1 MTASEAFITDPP
13 LAHGPA
19 ACEHF
24 QTQGFH
30 IARGLI
36 PAAEIA
42 ALGQHFTDLHHH
54 APIPEI
60 YATKPD
66 SLDPLEVHPR
76 MMQPHRW
83 DRVARSY
90 LLDARILATLGA
102 LIGDEPLGVQSMF
115 YFKPPGA
122 AGQDF
127 HQDNFYL
134 MARPGTCYAAWLA
147 IDDADAA
154 NGSLYVVPGSQGRTI
169 ASAASGDADRW
180 GNVVPQPPLD
190 ACTEV
195 RLRAGDCL
203 FFGGQ
208 LIHGSARN
216 LSTARWRRSFICHY
230 IGRQGSHSVGA
241 YYHPV
246 LDGRGLLV
254 DVAAGLEWP
263 PGTSHG

>member
-1 MTASEAFITDPP
+1 MTAFPEPVVAQPV
-13 LAHGPA
+13 A
-19 ACEHF
+19 APDACASFKEH
-24 QTQGFH
+24 GFH

-36 PAAEIA
+36 PSAEIT
-42 ALGQHFTDLHHH
+42 ALGAHFTDLHRQ

-60 YATKPD
+60 YQTKPG
-66 SLDPLEVHPR
+66 STDPLEVHPR

-90 LLDARILATLGA
+90 LLDARILATLGG

-122 AGQDF
+122 AGQAF

-134 MARPGTCYAAWLA
+134 MASPGTCYAAWLA
-147 IDDADAA
+147 IDDADAG
-154 NGSLYVVPGSQGRTI
+154 NGSLYVLPGSQGRLI
-169 ASAASGDADRW
+169 AAVASGTVDRW
-180 GNVVPQPPLD
+180 GNVVPQPD
-190 ACTEV
+190 IGACTEV

-208 LIHGSARN
+208 LVHGSLRN
-216 LSTARWRRSFICHY
+216 TSTERWRRSFICHY
-230 IGRQGSHSVGA
+230 IGRTGSRSVGA

-254 DVAAGLEWP
+254 EVAAGLKQP
-263 PGTSHG
+263 PGLEA